1 MHAAIGVAATPADG
15 YSLRR
20 RRPDRGRKGDRTP
33 ADPNGAGNGIVEGTP
48 VPPFRIV
55 SKGQIMRTTFTTA
68 LMLTPSGAFAH
79 AGHPTGSG
87 HDLWLIAAAFA
98 VAALYGIFRKA

>member
-1 MHAAIGVAATPADG
+1 
-15 YSLRR
+15 
-20 RRPDRGRKGDRTP
+20 
-33 ADPNGAGNGIVEGTP
+33 
-48 VPPFRIV
+48 
-55 SKGQIMRTTFTTA
+55 MRTTFTTA